1 MTMLVQIPLSRFTVA
16 ASLLNAEAV
25 FQLANQLAGR
35 RVFILQRLSEDGLP
49 QNLPGCSFSVAGD
62 WSMLGAGQSV
72 LVPPIGGQPLAALG
86 ELQPLLSQLIALRQQ
101 AFSGQI
107 ASLCT
112 GAFVLAEAG
121 WLDGLPATTH
131 WALARTLRDRYPRV
145 QVRAEA
151 MQVRAGQVH
160 TSGGAE
166 AALDLCLSWVAA
178 VLGADLARQVADY
191 MLLDWPRPSQ
201 SGYQHWQPDWQHGDL
216 EILQIQRH
224 LHQHWQVTPSLAE
237 LAARV
242 HVSPR
247 TLLRRFKAATGLPP
261 LAYLQQIRLEQAR
274 TLLLDT
280 QLTIEAIAGL
290 VGYQDRASFQVRFR
304 ETFGLSP
311 ARFRQS
317 RGALLSSPASTD
329 G

>member
-1 MTMLVQIPLSRFTVA
+1 MAPIIQIPLSRYTVA

-25 FQLANQLAGR
+25 FHMANQLAGR
-35 RVFILQRLSEDGLP
+35 RAFVLQRLSEDGLP
-49 QNLPGCSFSVAGD
+49 QRLSGCELSVAGD
-62 WSMLGAGQSV
+62 WSMLGEGQAV
-72 LVPPIGGQPLAALG
+72 LIPPIGGQPLSAMA
-86 ELQPLLSQLIALRQQ
+86 ELQPLLARLAVLRQQ
-101 AFSGQI
+101 AFSGSV

-112 GAFVLAEAG
+112 GAFVLAESG

-151 MQVRAGQVH
+151 MQVRVGQVH

-166 AALDLCLSWVAA
+166 AALDLCLSWVAE
-178 VLGADLARQVADY
+178 VLGKDLARQVADW
-191 MLLDWPRPSQ
+191 MLLDWPRTSQ
-201 SGYQHWQPDWQHGDL
+201 SAYQHWQPDWQHGDP
-216 EILQIQRH
+216 EMLQMQRY
-224 LHQHWQVTPSLAE
+224 LHQHWQVTPSLSD
-237 LAARV
+237 LADRV

-247 TLLRRFKAATGLPP
+247 TLLRRFKQATGLPP

-280 QLTIEAIAGL
+280 RLTIEAIAGL

-304 ETFGLSP
+304 QTFGLSP
-311 ARFRQS
+311 ARFRLS
-317 RGALLSSPASTD
+317 RGPISPDALPSD